1 MLIVDSQIHI
11 WKDSKMSAHHRQIP
25 TYSKED
31 ALKEMAEAGVDAA
44 VLHPPSTLGE
54 AMNTPSFIRKRCSKT
69 IPAITMRDM
78 RISPDLS
85 VRRSMRP
92 CRISANRPSIFSIS
106 MDAI

>member
-1 MLIVDSQIHI
+1 MGPGLRRDDARIEGRNAMLIVDSQIHI

-54 AMNTPSFIRKRCSKT
+54 AMN
-69 IPAITMRDM
+69 A
-78 RISPDLS
+78 LS
-85 VRRSMRP
+85 VE
-92 CRISANRPSIFSIS
+92 AGEAHPSQIFLLGEFYFTAPDHPSHR
-106 MDAI
+106 